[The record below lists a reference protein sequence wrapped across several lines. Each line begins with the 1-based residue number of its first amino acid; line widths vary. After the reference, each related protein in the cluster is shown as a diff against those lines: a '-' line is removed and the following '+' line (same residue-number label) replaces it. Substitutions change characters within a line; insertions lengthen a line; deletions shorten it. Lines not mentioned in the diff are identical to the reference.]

1 MTVEEAL
8 QLGWDHFRAGRLSEA
23 ESVARQVLQAQPDA
37 VGGLQLLGTLA
48 VQVKKWPAAIEFLG
62 RACELPDGATV
73 ETLCVLGQAYQ
84 ALKRDDDALACF
96 AKAIELSAT
105 HALPHRCRG
114 RLHYERGRW
123 QAAVDDLR
131 TSLGHDS
138 TQDAAYVMLGR
149 AYQNLGMAAE
159 AEASYIAASHI
170 NSRSAEVYCAFGQ
183 LRRLQGRL
191 SNARQALEHA
201 LLLQADYPEAL
212 NQLGLVHY
220 LERNYQ
226 DAEFCFSRAAQLAPY
241 EADTH
246 NHLGMIAYTVG
257 RRADAHRHYNRALQL
272 DPQQTDVMNNLAT
285 LCVAEGNVAAAIEL
299 YQRVLQVRPQFP
311 EVLNNLGLLLLQLNQ
326 PAAARHHL
334 LQAVEQRPSYADPY
348 THLGCLE
355 QADGHLSSALEYHRK
370 AIELNPDFTDAHNNL
385 GNLYLAIGD
394 AAAARDCFR
403 RVIELRPDQVAT
415 HSNYLFS
422 HLYLPNVSLEQLAT
436 LHHEFDTKHA
446 APLVGLARPFDL
458 SRDPERC
465 LRVGFVS
472 ADLGRHPIGH
482 LLTHML
488 AAVNREQFEVT
499 LYSQRFARDTITE
512 QIVRQVAAYR
522 EIVGLDDNQLAEQIR
537 ADKIDILID
546 LSGHTAA
553 NRLLVFARRPAPVQA
568 TWMGYPA
575 TTGLKSIDYIIADRF
590 LIPPEHDRWFSE
602 RVVRLAEGN
611 ASHELPAG
619 APEVND
625 LPATEPGRVT
635 LASFNNPAKLNADVI
650 RVWSQVLKRLPQ
662 ARLRL
667 KYLGLSDALSQQ
679 RIRDLFTSHDID
691 PTRIEFRDRS
701 SLVDMLREYHEVD
714 LALDPFPYTGGTS
727 TILALQMGVP
737 VITLPGETFA
747 SRQSLSVLSNLG
759 VTETIARDVDDY
771 VEIVARLA
779 HDLPRLAELRRSLRG
794 QYLKSCYGDAER
806 FMQTFLPA
814 LRKMWR
820 DWCRG

>member
-1 MTVEEAL
+1 MTVDEAV
-8 QLGWDHFRAGRLSEA
+8 QLGWDHFRAGRLTEA

-37 VGGLQLLGTLA
+37 IGGLQLLGALA
-48 VQVKKWPAAIEFLG
+48 AQVNKWSTSLELYG
-62 RACELPDGATV
+62 RVCELPGGVSV
-73 ETLCVLGQAYQ
+73 ETLCGLGQAYQ
-84 ALKRDDDALACF
+84 GLKRDDEALECF
-96 AKAIELSAT
+96 AKAIELNAT
-105 HALPHRCRG
+105 HALPYRCRA

-131 TSLGHDS
+131 VSVGRDG

-149 AYQNLGMAAE
+149 AYQNLGLAAE

-170 NSRSAEVYCAFGQ
+170 NSRSPEVYCAFGQ
-183 LRRLQGRL
+183 LRRLQNRL

-212 NQLGLVHY
+212 NQLGLVNY
-220 LERNYQ
+220 LERNFH
-226 DAEFCFSRAAQLAPY
+226 DAEFCFSRAAQLAPH
-241 EADTH
+241 EADTF
-246 NHLGMIAYTVG
+246 NHLGMIAYTMG
-257 RRADAHRHYNRALQL
+257 RRADAHRHYLRALQL
-272 DPQQTDVMNNLAT
+272 APDQTDVMNNLAT
-285 LCVAEGNVAAAIEL
+285 LYIADGNVTAAIEL
-299 YQRVLQVRPQFP
+299 YQRVLQVRPHFP
-311 EVLNNLGLLLLQLNQ
+311 EVLNNLGLLLIQLNQ
-326 PAAARHHL
+326 PVAARRYL
-334 LQAVEQRPSYADPY
+334 QQAVEQRPSYADPY
-348 THLGCLE
+348 THLGCLD
-355 QADGHLSSALEYHRK
+355 QADGKLSSALEHHRK

-385 GNLYLAIGD
+385 GNLYLALGD

-403 RVIELRPDQVAT
+403 RVIELRPDQVTT

-436 LHHEFDTKHA
+436 LHQDFEKKHA
-446 APLVGLARPFDL
+446 APLVGMARPFDL
-458 SRDPERC
+458 SHDPERR

-488 AAVNREQFEVT
+488 AAVNREQFSIV
-499 LYSQRFARDTITE
+499 LYSQRFTRDSITE
-512 QIVRQVAAYR
+512 RIAGQVEAFR
-522 EIVGLDDNQLAEQIR
+522 EVVSLDDNQLAEQIR

-575 TTGLKSIDYIIADRF
+575 TTGMKAMDYIIADRF
-590 LIPPEHDRWFSE
+590 HIPPEHDRWFSE
-602 RVVRLAEGN
+602 RVMRLAEGT
-611 ASHELPAG
+611 ASHEIPAG
-619 APEVND
+619 APEVNE
-625 LPATEPGRVT
+625 LPATEPGRVM

-650 RVWSQVLKRLPQ
+650 RVWSRVLERLPN

-667 KYLGLSDALSQQ
+667 KYLGLGDALPQQ
-679 RIRDLFTSHDID
+679 RIRDLFTSHGVDAS
-691 PTRIEFRDRS
+691 RIEFRDRT

-737 VITLPGETFA
+737 VVTWPGETFA
-747 SRQSLSVLSNLG
+747 SRQSFSLLSNLG
-759 VTETIARDVDDY
+759 VTETIARDADDY

-794 QYLKSCYGDAER
+794 RFLESCYGDAER
-806 FMQTFLPA
+806 FMNTFLPA
-814 LRKMWR
+814 LRQMWR
-820 DWCRG
+820 DWCRS